1 MKKLIIFYSILLS
14 FFAFAYEFRDE
25 YSLKENQQ
33 NDFILDPNTYADN
46 GNHFSFYNVVNLAP
60 NSKMNFIV
68 KTNYNDPNCGFSYP
82 SLVEISS
89 LNSNN
94 GKIEIKHTLD
104 NSGALLAIGEG
115 EEDINDISGNKITFK
130 INVSSKSSEITSLG
144 LCPGIHG
151 LTSSSTLMDFI
162 SKKGTDFIT
171 IMALKNTN
179 TKLYLELSDKSIKD
193 LKQFYLVDK
202 HTDLIPFSFSLSKSN
217 IQYLPKSEINPMYIK
232 SYTPI
237 IKKINIFDLSQKEK
251 DEIIYKTV
259 KLIKKNVDPDG
270 NGGSSEYNYLYDYVF
285 DNDIK
290 NAVDNNNLSSI
301 SENKKNDFIMNLMGV
316 PYSYGNSEK
325 IYNGLFYIPHF
336 ISGLKVLYNPI
347 INDVCNDLKP
357 LYKLHIDGLDEYN
370 IPSRKGMW
378 LKSTLGLD
386 NGLYN
391 TMQVGYNHKINNTLV
406 GLSLA
411 HRMNFSNDKAKS
423 TSILGYLNNT
433 SKIGTFELIPKVSF
447 VSGNTKFLKYN
458 TLDLGIKGKYSKEF
472 KLNNGF
478 SLVPEGSLTYSTS
491 KGQEFKIPNTYI
503 SFKSDKIDSLIG
515 ELGLKLM
522 YKGQYIKASVL
533 REFLGNTKYK
543 FTDPRDETT
552 VKLSNKDT
560 WFNLGIGGEYSIK
573 DKAYL
578 QYSLEK
584 EFGNKLSNKF
594 KFNLGVVF

>member
-179 TKLYLELSDKSIKD
+179 TKLYLELSDESIKD

-202 HTDLIPFSFSLSKSN
+202 HTDLIPFSFSTLKNN
-217 IQYLPKSEINPMYIK
+217 IQYLSKDEINPMYIK
-232 SYTPI
+232 SYAPI
-237 IKKINIFDLSQKEK
+237 IKKFNVFDLSPKEK
-251 DEIIYKTV
+251 DDVIYKTV
-259 KLIKKNVDPDG
+259 KLIKKNVDPNRND
-270 NGGSSEYNYLYDYVF
+270 SYEYNNLYDLVI

-301 SENKKNDFIMNLMGV
+301 SEDKKNNFMMKLIGV
-316 PYSYGNSEK
+316 GISYGNNIITYEPFFIS
-325 IYNGLFYIPHF
+325 HF

-347 INDVCNDLKP
+347 INDICNDSNS
-357 LYKLHIDGLDEYN
+357 LYKLHRDGLDEYN

-391 TMQVGYNHKINNTLV
+391 TMQVGYNYKINNTLV

-472 KLNNGF
+472 KLNNDF

-503 SFKSDKIDSLIG
+503 SVKSDKIDSLIG

-522 YKGQYIKASVL
+522 YKGQYIKASAL
-533 REFLGNTKYK
+533 REFLGDAKYK
-543 FTDPRDETT
+543 FTDPRDEAT

-560 WFNLGIGGEYSIK
+560 WFNLGIGGEYSIR

>member
-1 MKKLIIFYSILLS
+1 MKKLIIFYSILLG
-14 FFAFAYEFRDE
+14 FFAFADIEDE
-25 YSLKENQQ
+25 YNQSNFNNLSYNDYSLEENKTDNFVFNINNEQC
-33 NDFILDPNTYADN
+33 ADN
-46 GNHFSFYNVVNLAP
+46 QVFTFGKVELGP

-68 KTNYNDPNCGFSYP
+68 KTNYNDPCRLLSPFLAEIT
-82 SLVEISS
+82 SLV
-89 LNSNN
+89 SNN
-94 GKIEIKHTLD
+94 GKIEIKHILD
-104 NSGALLAIGEG
+104 NGGALLGITEQ
-115 EEDINDISGNKITFK
+115 EENINNISGNEVTFK
-130 INVSSKSSEITSLG
+130 INASSKVKG
-144 LCPGIHG
+144 LVKIVDYPIIYGYNDDNRIIDNILNKG
-151 LTSSSTLMDFI
+151 SDFI
-162 SKKGTDFIT
+162 YIASHIN
-171 IMALKNTN
+171 AN
-179 TKLYLELSDKSIKD
+179 TKLYLELSDKTIKD

-202 HTDLIPFSFSLSKSN
+202 HTDLIPFSISTDN
-217 IQYLPKSEINPMYIK
+217 INFLTKDKINSMYIK
-232 SYTPI
+232 AYAPI
-237 IKKINIFDLSQKEK
+237 IKKINILNLPQKEK
-251 DEIIYKTV
+251 DEIVYKTIKFLV
-259 KLIKKNVDPDG
+259 KIHDTDRNYDS
-270 NGGSSEYNYLYDYVF
+270 NYFSFYNYIPEH
-285 DNDIK
+285 IK
-290 NAVDNNNLSSI
+290 NAVINNDLNSI
-301 SENKKNDFIMNLMGV
+301 TEDEKNEFIKIFTAINTGENFIFTVQHL
-316 PYSYGNSEK
+316 
-325 IYNGLFYIPHF
+325 

-347 INDVCNDLKP
+347 INDVCNDSNS
-357 LYKLHIDGLDEYN
+357 LYKLHRDGLDEYN

-503 SFKSDKIDSLIG
+503 SVKSDKIDSLIG

-533 REFLGNTKYK
+533 REFLGDTKYK

-560 WFNLGIGGEYSIK
+560 WFNLGIGGEYSIR

-584 EFGNKLSNKF
+584 EFRNKLSNKF